1 MTRNLRK
8 PHVCGCASHASKIST
23 TERIKIGHSVQPL
36 VSATVSCYRSI
47 HQAALL
53 LLLLRLLLLQGVTSK
68 LTAYIQ
74 VVGFLLRKVFMVMA
88 KVNVGLRA
96 GCTKLS

>member
-1 MTRNLRK
+1 MARNLRK

-53 LLLLRLLLLQGVTSK
+53 LLLRLLLLQGVTSK
-68 LTAYIQ
+68 LTAYSQ
-74 VVGFLLRKVFMVMA
+74 VVGFLLRKAFMVMA